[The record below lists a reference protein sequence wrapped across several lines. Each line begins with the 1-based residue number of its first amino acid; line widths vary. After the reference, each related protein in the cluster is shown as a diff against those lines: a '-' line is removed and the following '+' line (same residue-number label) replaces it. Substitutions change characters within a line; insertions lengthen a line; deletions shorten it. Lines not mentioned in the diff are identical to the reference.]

1 MWMAPTYFVDT
12 VTNFLIL
19 LHVTHSMKV
28 MHSTENISLQ
38 FQKECQESNFSIINR
53 TQKRYQIY
61 KSCSAMKLFTKKK
74 DFLSHIASFGKNHHR
89 IESVDKRGDSIDHED
104 VVKKQY
110 SSLPYPDVAQ
120 ATLDREYD
128 HYNVYMKQH
137 PYYTV
142 PTLKLGNLNHFL
154 YEGKFDFR

>member
-1 MWMAPTYFVDT
+1 MFMAPKYFVDK
-12 VTNFLIL
+12 VTSFLLL
-19 LHVTHSMKV
+19 LHVTYSMKV

-38 FQKECQESNFSIINR
+38 FHKEYQESNLSIINC
-53 TQKRYQIY
+53 TQKPSQIY
-61 KSCSAMKLFTKKK
+61 KSCSAMKCFTDRK
-74 DFLSHIASFGKNHHR
+74 DFLSNIAYIGKNHHL

-120 ATLDREYD
+120 ATLDREYE

-142 PTLKLGNLNHFL
+142 PTIKLENLNQFL
-154 YEGKFDFR
+154 YDGKFDFR

>member
-38 FQKECQESNFSIINR
+38 FHKEYQESNLSIIHR

-61 KSCSAMKLFTKKK
+61 KSCSAMKCFTDRK
-74 DFLSHIASFGKNHHR
+74 DFLSNIAYIGKNHHL

-110 SSLPYPDVAQ
+110 SSLPYPDVTQ

-154 YEGKFDFR
+154 YKGKFDFR